1 MRIRSDVVLFVALLA
16 GSAYAVSTQI
26 GHDPMP
32 GAMAKDSV
40 VPFGGVV
47 PEVVVKDL
55 KGADRALSTVKG
67 KAGTVLYFF
76 SADCP
81 CVEAVQPRLHEIVLK
96 YQKQG
101 IEFVAID
108 GSPDDTAKD
117 ALDKASDVRMVFMRI
132 LSDPEQKL
140 VRTVGVIGATDCAV
154 LDGEGRLVY
163 RGTLDDGLVKPTKPY
178 LAPVLEALVT
188 GKEPP
193 FRESAKKSYGCVFP
207 GFQGDVCEL
216 K

>member
-32 GAMAKDSV
+32 GAKAQEASI

-47 PEVVVKDL
+47 PDVVVKDL

-81 CVEAVQPRLHEIVLK
+81 CVEAVQMRLHDVLLK
-96 YQKQG
+96 YYKQG

-117 ALDKASDVRMVFMRI
+117 ALDKATDVHMVFMRI
-132 LSDPEQKL
+132 LSDPEMKL
-140 VRTVGVIGATDCAV
+140 VRTVGVVGATDCVV
-154 LDGEGRLVY
+154 LDAEGRLIY
-163 RGTLDDGLVKPTKPY
+163 RGTLDDSLVKPTTPY

-193 FRESAKKSYGCVFP
+193 FRESAKKSYGCPFP
-207 GFQGDVCEL
+207 GYEGVCEL